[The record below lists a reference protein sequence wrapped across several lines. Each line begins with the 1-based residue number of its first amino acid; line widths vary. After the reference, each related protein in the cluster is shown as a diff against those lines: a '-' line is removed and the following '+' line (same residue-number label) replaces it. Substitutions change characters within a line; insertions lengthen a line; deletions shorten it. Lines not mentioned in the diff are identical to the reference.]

1 MLEPRIYRGDI
12 MIYRVTEYDL
22 LQTALVA
29 GNYYM
34 CTDSRKMYKDVT
46 NSLRQEV
53 VVTFIPKENDRLTT
67 VRPQNGVY
75 YYVWD
80 TNALWYYD
88 AGWTV
93 IDGQGQ
99 RASGYYYVNNIINP
113 TDDVTVIDNN
123 GLLADG
129 SVVVRDFNRVVK
141 GQIYINVTNDEDEG
155 SKNELVISSFLNA
168 GIKLLPN
175 GTVDSAGT
183 LSLSLNS
190 ISGEGRMEFFG
201 DIYTTTDGETFYKVG
216 SFKPVPESSSSTGNA
231 GDIAVDDNYFYV
243 CVAENTWRRTELSNW

>member
-1 MLEPRIYRGDI
+1 

-29 GNYYM
+29 GNYYI
-34 CTDSRKMYKDVT
+34 CTDSRKMYKDIT
-46 NSLRQEV
+46 ASQRQEIT
-53 VVTFIPKENDRLTT
+53 VTFISKENDRLTT
-67 VRPQNGVY
+67 VRPTNGVY

-80 TNALWYYD
+80 TNSLWFYN
-88 AGWTV
+88 AGWMI

-99 RASGYYYVNNIINP
+99 RASGYYYTNNIINP

-129 SVVVRDFNRVVK
+129 SVVVRDFNRIIK
-141 GQIYINVTNDEDEG
+141 GQLYINVDGSEDSG

-175 GTVDSAGT
+175 GTLDSAGT
-183 LSLSLNS
+183 LSLSLNT
-190 ISGEGRMEFFG
+190 INGTGRMDFYG
-201 DIYTTTDGETFYKVG
+201 DIYTTTDGSTFYKVG
-216 SFKPVPESSSSTGNA
+216 SFKSVPESSTSTGSV
-231 GDIAVDDNYFYV
+231 GDMAIDQDYLYI
-243 CVAENTWRRTELSNW
+243 CVADNTWKRIGLSSW